1 MNAPALDVRA
11 ILRAVGQAVRRAAPD
26 IVVVAAAVSLVYVST
41 RPTAVALAFGFGP
54 DPAGNRI
61 FWFAVVGSV
70 VMLTIVVGRLT
81 HALYRKGRR
90 WPRLNA
96 DERGIVATEF
106 LLALVPLFWMLL
118 LICHM
123 AVVANCGLIVQ
134 YSAFTA
140 ARAAAVSYSRTNI
153 TQTEEFLPT
162 NRATLED
169 AADLVLCILS
179 PFAPLAP
186 AQNHG
191 ASAFQRIFT
200 NQDFIWGTNDF
211 PRRMM
216 YTRIAS
222 TVTFTETY
230 APSTGAFP
238 RNPALPPP
246 RRVTATVRYF
256 MTVRI
261 PAISSMPGLTV
272 PAPFGGGRAVSLEG
286 VATVQS
292 TGGRQAAPAAMVGG
306 FPPL

>member
-1 MNAPALDVRA
+1 MSAPA
-11 ILRAVGQAVRRAAPD
+11 ISFRAVPVGVGRAVVQLLPD
-26 IVVVAAAVSLVYVST
+26 VVVLGAAISLVYVST
-41 RPTAVALAFGFGP
+41 RPAAIAAVFGFEP
-54 DPAGNRI
+54 DPAANRI
-61 FWFAVVGSV
+61 FWFAVIGSV
-70 VMLTIVVGRLT
+70 TLLVVLVGRLVR
-81 HALYRKGRR
+81 ALYRRGRNWR
-90 WPRLNA
+90 IISA

-106 LLALVPLFWMLL
+106 LLAMVPLFWMLL

-123 AVVANCGLIVQ
+123 SVVANCGLIVQ

-140 ARAAAVSYSRTNI
+140 ARAAAVSYARTTSLQN
-153 TQTEEFLPT
+153 EEFLPA

-169 AADLVLCILS
+169 AADLILCILS

-200 NQDFIWGTNDF
+200 NQDFIWGTRDF

-222 TVTFTETY
+222 EITFTESY
-230 APSTGAFP
+230 PESTGAFP

-246 RRVTATVRYF
+246 RRITATVRYY
-256 MTVRI
+256 MIVRI

-272 PAPFGGGRAVSLEG
+272 PAPFGDGRAVSLEG